1 MRSGLLLAALLF
13 AARAEAQ
20 AVVTSPAPARVAVT
34 VYRDPERGTNRFN
47 LGWLGG
53 YALVSETRHVR
64 IPAGES
70 ELRFEGV
77 TSGLVPQT
85 AIVTGLGAAVLE
97 KNRDARLLSPGGLL
111 DASLGQRLILRRT
124 NRRTGAVREQDAI
137 VRATKDGVVIQT
149 AGGVEALHC
158 TGLNETLLARSVPSG
173 LSPTPTLSVR
183 VRSPEAIE
191 RDITLS
197 YISNNFDWQADYVAD
212 LSPDG
217 RRMRL
222 FGWMTLA
229 NGDDTGLADAATQ
242 AVAGKLNRSR
252 VYVEPGRATAIARD
266 CWPEG
271 TTDQIPEEA
280 SAALDRNA
288 ESIVVTGTRLQ
299 EVNAPPPP
307 PPPPPPAPTMA
318 KVMAAQERLGD
329 VRLYRIPIS
338 VTVAARSQ
346 KQVALLDQP
355 SVKVEPV
362 LRLRPTIGQFERG
375 FDRVLR
381 TRNNATNGLGLAL
394 PAGKLELFQTSGGRR
409 LLVGEA
415 QTDDQTI
422 GEKVE
427 YVIGESTQV
436 RVRQVPIKYGH
447 GEAYALTVTNAD
459 PVSRRIEVELPNDA
473 RVIAGG
479 TLTRRD
485 GWLLWKVAVSGN
497 GKRELCYRIAT

>member
-1 MRSGLLLAALLF
+1 MRSGLLLAASLF
-13 AARAEAQ
+13 ASQAGAQ
-20 AVVTSPAPARVAVT
+20 AIVTSRSPERVAVT
-34 VYRDPERGTNRFN
+34 IYRDPDRGTNPFN

-70 ELRFEGV
+70 DLRFEGV

-124 NRRTGAVREQDAI
+124 NKRTGAVRVQDAI
-137 VRATKDGVVIQT
+137 VRATNDGVVIQT
-149 AGGVEALHC
+149 AAGIEALHC

-173 LSPTPTLSVR
+173 LSATPTLSVR
-183 VRSPEAIE
+183 VRSAEAIE
-191 RDITLS
+191 RDVMLS

-217 RRMRL
+217 HSMRL

-229 NGDDTGLADAATQ
+229 NGDDTGLIDAATQ
-242 AVAGKLNRSR
+242 AVAGKLNRNR
-252 VYVEPGRATAIARD
+252 VYVEAGRATPIAQG

-271 TTDQIPEEA
+271 TTDQISGEV
-280 SAALDRNA
+280 SAGLDANA
-288 ESIVVTGTRLQ
+288 ESIVVTGTRMQ
-299 EVNAPPPP
+299 AVSAPAP
-307 PPPPPPAPTMA
+307 PPPPPPAPALA
-318 KVMAAQERLGD
+318 KVMAVQERLGD

-355 SVKVEPV
+355 SVTVEPV
-362 LRLRPTIGQFERG
+362 LRLRPVIGQFERG

-381 TRNNATNGLGLAL
+381 TRNNAAHGLGLAL
-394 PAGKLELFQTSGGRR
+394 PAGKLELFQTGGGRR

-415 QTDDQTI
+415 QTDDRTI

-436 RVRQVPIKYGH
+436 RARQVPIKYGH
-447 GEAYALTVTNAD
+447 GDGYALTATNAD
-459 PVSRRIEVELPNDA
+459 PASHMIEVELPNNA
-473 RVIAGG
+473 KAIAGG

-485 GWLLWKVAVSGN
+485 GWLLWKVAVPRN
-497 GKRELCYRIAT
+497 GKRELRYRIGS

>member
-1 MRSGLLLAALLF
+1 MRPGLLLAALLF

-20 AVVTSPAPARVAVT
+20 AVVISPAPAKVAVT
-34 VYRDPERGTNRFN
+34 VYRDPDRGTNRFN

-70 ELRFEGV
+70 ELRLEGV

-111 DASLGQRLILRRT
+111 DASLGQRLTLRRT
-124 NRRTGAVREQDAI
+124 NKRTGAVRVQDAI
-137 VRATKDGVVIQT
+137 VRATNDGVVIQT
-149 AGGVEALHC
+149 AAGTEALHC
-158 TGLNETLLARSVPSG
+158 TGLNETLLARSVPAG
-173 LSPTPTLSVR
+173 LSATPTLSVR

-212 LSPDG
+212 LSLDG
-217 RRMRL
+217 RTMRL
-222 FGWMTLA
+222 LGWITLA

-242 AVAGKLNRSR
+242 AIAGKLNRNR
-252 VYVEPGRATAIARD
+252 VYVEPGLATAIARG

-280 SAALDRNA
+280 SASLDRNG

-307 PPPPPPAPTMA
+307 PPPPPAPAMA
-318 KVMAAQERLGD
+318 KVMATQERLGD

-355 SVKVEPV
+355 SVKIEPV
-362 LRLRPTIGQFERG
+362 LRLRPSIGQFERG
-375 FDRVLR
+375 LDQVLR
-381 TRNNATNGLGLAL
+381 TRNSAANGLGLAL
-394 PAGKLELFQTSGGRR
+394 PAGKLELFQTTGGRR

-415 QTDDQTI
+415 QSDDRTV

-427 YVIGESTQV
+427 YLVGESTQV
-436 RVRQVPIKYGH
+436 RARQVPIRYGH
-447 GEAYALTVTNAD
+447 GDAYALTVSNAD
-459 PVSRRIEVELPNDA
+459 PVAHTIEVELPNDA

-485 GWLLWKVAVSGN
+485 GWLLWKVAVPPN
-497 GKRELCYRIAT
+497 GKRELRYRIAS